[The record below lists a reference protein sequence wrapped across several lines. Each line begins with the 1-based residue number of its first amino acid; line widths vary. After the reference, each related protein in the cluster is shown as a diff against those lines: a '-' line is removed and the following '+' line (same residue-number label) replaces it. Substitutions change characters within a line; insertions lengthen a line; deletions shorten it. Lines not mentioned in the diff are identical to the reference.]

1 MKQPLQLPGKIQGLG
16 KYISWKT
23 CFIILSVFI
32 GCTMLHISKDFGI
45 TLDEDIHNNQAK
57 VMDAYFQGKSNKAI
71 QSPYD
76 SAGALN
82 FVYDENDSCLTT
94 SLNIFGGFF
103 DMVCLTT
110 YKWFHFTKG
119 EYENRHLI
127 NAFFGFLGI
136 LFAGLFAKR
145 LGGWRAGVIALL
157 FMALSPRYIGHS
169 MNNPKDIPFATFYI
183 LDCLL
188 VFKLLDELP
197 RPKISTL
204 IFLAIGI
211 ALGIDVRV
219 SGLLIIAYL
228 GLFYFLVIAW
238 KFVANQLSKEDIK
251 PIVKSVAIIGLVCLA
266 GYLGAAL
273 LWPYDRTNPITVP
286 LTTLSKMSHFDVFN
300 SYDLFDGR
308 WWNRTEIPWYYA
320 PKWIYITMPLFMLA
334 GLILSPLLFIK
345 IPKVSPEKLVNRAK
359 LLGVA
364 FLFIFPVVY
373 VIAIKANIYNDCR
386 HILFCYPPMAVFCA
400 LSAENI
406 LKFRIHK
413 YVKIG
418 FGLVFLYFML
428 EPLHWMIKNHPNE
441 DVYFSPMIGGVDGAF
456 KKYETDY
463 WGNSDRAAVEWIQN
477 NVKPVSPDKPI
488 RIRKWYGSKTTVD
501 YYIRKK
507 PGYVYVRALEQSTD
521 WDYSIIETVSCK
533 WFKNVLFNWPPPN
546 TVHQI
551 YADSTP
557 LLAIVK
563 NPRVG
568 NPQLLLQEA
577 EKNAVANPT
586 AGNYYNLGLL
596 YYQNGMYS
604 DCIDANKKAIAM
616 EPNSAAAWNNIAAS
630 YGALYMWQEE
640 IDACNHALKL
650 DSAFA
655 LALNNLKFATSML
668 KTPPAGVKASDY
680 INQGIEY
687 YREGKYKECIESCK
701 KALAL
706 DPKSALA
713 WNNIGSCYNELGNYK
728 EAVKACE
735 KALELQPDFELAKNN
750 LNLAKSKLKK

>member
-1 MKQPLQLPGKIQGLG
+1 MEEPLHLSSNLSGFR
-16 KYISWKT
+16 KYLSWKA
-23 CFIILSVFI
+23 CFIALAVII
-32 GCTMLHISKDFGI
+32 GCTMLHISKDYGI

-57 VMDAYFQGKSNKAI
+57 VMYAYFAGKSQKAI

-82 FVYDENDSCLTT
+82 YVYDENDSCLTT

-110 YKWFHFTKG
+110 YKCFHFTSG

-127 NAFFGFLGI
+127 NAFFGFIGI
-136 LFAGLFAKR
+136 LFAGLLARR
-145 LGGWRAGVIALL
+145 LGGWRAGVVALL

-183 LDCLL
+183 LDCFLM
-188 VFKLLDELP
+188 FKLLDELP
-197 RPKISTL
+197 RPKISTI
-204 IFLAIGI
+204 IFLIIGI

-219 SGLLIIAYL
+219 SGLLIIVYL
-228 GLFYFLVIAW
+228 GLFYFIKVVW
-238 KFVANQLSKEDIK
+238 KFLTNKLEKTDIK
-251 PIVKSVAIIGLVCLA
+251 PILRSVAIIAAISIV
-266 GYLGAAL
+266 GYLGVAL
-273 LWPYDRTNPITVP
+273 LWPYDRTNPFVVP

-334 GLILSPLLFIK
+334 GLILSPLLLVKIRNISPSPLIDRGKILALIFI
-345 IPKVSPEKLVNRAK
+345 
-359 LLGVA
+359 
-364 FLFIFPVVY
+364 FLFPVIY
-373 VIAIKANIYNDCR
+373 IIAVKANIYNDCR
-386 HILFCYPPMAVFCA
+386 HILFCYPPMAVLCA

-406 LKFRIHK
+406 LKFKINK
-413 YVKIG
+413 YIKIATG
-418 FGLVFLYFML
+418 VLFACFML

-441 DVYFSPMIGGVDGAF
+441 DVYFSPVIGGVDGAF

-477 NVKPVSPDKPI
+477 NVKPVSLDKPI
-488 RIRKWYGSKTTVD
+488 RIRKWYGSKTPVD

-507 PGYVYVRALEQSTD
+507 PGYVYVRAADASPD
-521 WDYSIIETVSCK
+521 WDYSIVETVSCK

-563 NPRVG
+563 NPLAG
-568 NPQLLLQEA
+568 HPELLLQDA
-577 EKNAVANPT
+577 EKNASANPT
-586 AGNYYNLGLL
+586 PENYYALGLL
-596 YYQNGMYS
+596 YYNAGRYS
-604 DCIDANKKAIAM
+604 DCIDANKKAIALKPDFAEAYNNM
-616 EPNSAAAWNNIAAS
+616 AAAF
-630 YGALYMWQEE
+630 GALYMWNEE
-640 IDACNHALKL
+640 IDAGTQALKL
-650 DSAFA
+650 NPNFG
-655 LALNNLKFATSML
+655 LARNNLNFATAML
-668 KTPPAGVKASDY
+668 KSPAMGVKASDY
-680 INQGIEY
+680 ISQSLEY
-687 YREGKYKECIESCK
+687 FREGKYKECIASCR
-701 KALAL
+701 KALAI
-706 DPKSALA
+706 DPKLA
-713 WNNIGSCYNELGNYK
+713 VAYNNIGCCYNALGNYK
-728 EAVKACE
+728 EAEKACE
-735 KALELQPDFELAKNN
+735 KALELQPDFALARNN